1 MKTGQNFGIL
11 YILLVICQV
20 LICNYFQFT
29 PYVMLTILPAM
40 VLCIPLSISTIGC
53 MLIAFASAL
62 ATDWLAEGIIGLNAA
77 ALLPVAALRKPL
89 IRIFF
94 GEDLIT
100 RNDSFSFRK
109 YGVAK
114 VTAAVMTATM
124 IFLTVYIILDGAGTR
139 PLWFNL
145 TRGAASLICSYLI
158 SVIVVNT
165 LAPDDRK

>member
-1 MKTGQNFGIL
+1 MKTGHNFGIL
-11 YILLVICQV
+11 YILLVICQI

-53 MLIAFASAL
+53 MMIAFASAL

-77 ALLPVAALRKPL
+77 ALLPTAALRKPI
-89 IRIFF
+89 IRLFF

-100 RNDSFSFRK
+100 RKDSFSFRK
-109 YGVAK
+109 YGIGK
-114 VTAAVMTATM
+114 VTAAVMTATL
-124 IFLTVYIILDGAGTR
+124 IFLAVYIMLDGAGTK
-139 PLWFNL
+139 PLWFNI
-145 TRGAASLICSYLI
+145 TRGAASLIGSYLI